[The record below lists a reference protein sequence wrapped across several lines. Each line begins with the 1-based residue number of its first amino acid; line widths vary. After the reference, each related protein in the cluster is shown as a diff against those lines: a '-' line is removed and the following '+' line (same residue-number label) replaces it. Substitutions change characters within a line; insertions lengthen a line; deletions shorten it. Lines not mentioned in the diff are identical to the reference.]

1 MDIPYMETH
10 IIDPELIF
18 KNVIDDALQIIDKY
32 RQKVRIYKCYLKRGI
47 FQSV

>member
-18 KNVIDDALQIIDKY
+18 KNVIDDALQIITSTGRK
-32 RQKVRIYKCYLKRGI
+32 
-47 FQSV
+47 